1 MVKLTVALL
10 LLVKVTVPVAVVPA
24 KVLVGK
30 AIVVEM
36 SSAPTGMKSVL
47 VLFVVVISGVLV
59 ATVAVPVMVLPV
71 AVPGTN
77 TSIVVTVALPA
88 LPLALNVPKLTVTT
102 WPVLS
107 VTVVTTLLAVPAPR
121 LVTLTVALT
130 VVFGCALAGRSKVT
144 ETSGISGVMVA
155 LTVLLLVVLSGM
167 ELPEAPAVTTT
178 GVVPTGTL
186 MATVVE
192 LLGLSVMVV
201 TVVSVPTVMVAVKLT
216 VLPPLLV

>member
-59 ATVAVPVMVLPV
+59 ATVAVPVMVVPV

-77 TSIVVTVALPA
+77 TSIVVTVLLPA
-88 LPLALNVPKLTVTT
+88 LPLALKVPKLTVTT

-130 VVFGCALAGRSKVT
+130 VVFGWALAGRSKVT
-144 ETSGISGVMVA
+144 ETSGISGVTVA
-155 LTVLLLVVLSGM
+155 LTVLLAVVLSGM
-167 ELPEAPAVTTT
+167 ELSEAPAVTTT
-178 GVVPTGTL
+178 GVVPTSTL
-186 MATVVE
+186 TVRVNVP
-192 LLGLSVMVV
+192 LGPTVTVSVVV
-201 TVVSVPTVMVAVKLT
+201 TPPTG
-216 VLPPLLV
+216 

>member
-10 LLVKVTVPVAVVPA
+10 LLVKVTVPLAVVPA
-24 KVLVGK
+24 KVLVGMVK
-30 AIVVEM
+30 LVTM
-36 SSAPTGMKSVL
+36 STAPTGIVSTAVL
-47 VLFVVVISGVLV
+47 LVVVISGVLV
-59 ATVAVPVMVLPV
+59 ATVAVPVIVLLV

-77 TSIVVTVALPA
+77 TWIVVTVALPA
-88 LPLALNVPKLTVTT
+88 LPVALKVPKLTVIT
-102 WPVLS
+102 WPVDS

-167 ELPEAPAVTTT
+167 ELSEAPAVTTT
-178 GVVPTGTL
+178 GVVPTSTL
-186 MATVVE
+186 TVRVNVP
-192 LLGLSVMVV
+192 LGPTVTVSVVV
-201 TVVSVPTVMVAVKLT
+201 TPPTG
-216 VLPPLLV
+216 